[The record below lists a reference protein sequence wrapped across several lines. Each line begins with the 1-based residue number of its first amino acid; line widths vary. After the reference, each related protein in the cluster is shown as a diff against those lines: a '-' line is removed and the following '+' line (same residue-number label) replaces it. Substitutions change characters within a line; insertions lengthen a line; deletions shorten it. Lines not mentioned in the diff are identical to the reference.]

1 MAYYTLVV
9 TLSCDTREACSR
21 NVSERR
27 RRTID
32 APILALLFGIC
43 QLLCGESGGQLRG
56 AFQVKAMECNGT
68 LISSSANHPKMTRGV
83 WAVIWGK
90 SMVLKLINYC
100 LGGKDREIC
109 ADPDNAESSYQLVET
124 YLREQNIVITLEL
137 VDSLNDVPLKRTTI
151 RRNFLKGK
159 KAIREIDGQQVAQG
173 AFLQHLG
180 AVLMPQLPKDD
191 KPAFRQAISHNIRY
205 NEQSLTRTLHT
216 SDKFTRDIE
225 YEALSLYAGVLDG
238 RSIGETKPR

>member
-1 MAYYTLVV
+1 
-9 TLSCDTREACSR
+9 
-21 NVSERR
+21 
-27 RRTID
+27 
-32 APILALLFGIC
+32 
-43 QLLCGESGGQLRG
+43 
-56 AFQVKAMECNGT
+56 
-68 LISSSANHPKMTRGV
+68 
-83 WAVIWGK
+83 
-90 SMVLKLINYC
+90 MVLKLINYC

-151 RRNFLKGK
+151 RKNFLKGK

-173 AFLQHLG
+173 VFLQQLG

-191 KPAFRQAISHNIRY
+191 KPTFRQAISHNIRY

-216 SDKFTRDIE
+216 LDKFTRDIE